1 MGRDVSSTSERRV
14 VPMGTAR
21 LESEDRKSAA
31 SAFRAPP
38 PRSPR
43 HGDAPVSLRPLKE
56 FVQRLSPDHPL
67 RVVLMDEP
75 DEIDRAE
82 YCVKLTVWLRLLPN
96 QDH

>member
-1 MGRDVSSTSERRV
+1 M
-14 VPMGTAR
+14 
-21 LESEDRKSAA
+21 
-31 SAFRAPP
+31 
-38 PRSPR
+38 
-43 HGDAPVSLRPLKE
+43 SLRPLKE